1 MKKLTNDQMSKTHGG
16 LFGLFLFG
24 LLCGYVLAL
33 MVSDDNIV
41 GNGGLI

>member
-1 MKKLTNDQMSKTHGG
+1 MKKLTNNQMSKTQGG
-16 LFGLFLFG
+16 FFGLFLVG

-33 MVSDDNIV
+33 IATGDNVV